1 MYSRIV
7 SLLGYFFGFATYSVL
22 GAILGAS
29 IYIAKISQNLPDYA
43 VLNSYSPPITTR
55 IHAGDGSLMA
65 EYAKEN
71 RLFLPIQTIP
81 AHVKYAFVS
90 AEDKNFYHHSGV
102 DLLGIIRATIHNIK
116 NFGHGRRPEGAST
129 ITQQVAKNF
138 LLSSNQTID
147 RKIKEI
153 LLSFRLE
160 KAYNKEKILEF
171 YLNEIFFGFNSYGI
185 AGAALTYFDK
195 SVSELT
201 IEEAAYLAAL
211 PKGPSNYNPFRKTV
225 AAIARRN
232 WVIDRMAENGYIS
245 QEQANIA
252 KSKSLKVSNRQGRIN
267 LIGTEYFAD
276 EVKRQLN
283 VLYGEKPIQ
292 EDGFYVRTSLDP
304 KLQSYA
310 RKAMQDGL
318 INYDQYGGFRGPITH
333 IDLKKEEWG
342 RALTSI
348 PLLYDV
354 PEWNI
359 AVVLEISKSNITIGL
374 RPVVD
379 SNGKI
384 NPERKKGVIEVDSM
398 RWAYNSLP
406 DNQPSDQEPSHI
418 ISIGDV
424 IYVEDVGEGWRLRQI
439 PKVQG
444 GFIAMDPRT
453 GRVLANVGGFSHSHS
468 EFNRATQAMRQPGSC
483 FKSVPYAAALDNG
496 YTPASVIM
504 DGPVEIVNN
513 EGKVWRPENSSKTFS
528 GPSTLRFGLEKSRN
542 LMTVRL
548 AHHMGMS
555 VLAEYAEN
563 FGIYDK
569 MPTNSAMSLGAGET
583 TVLRMVAAYAV
594 FANGGK
600 QVKPSFI
607 DRIQDRFGK
616 TIFNQEKRIC
626 DDCNYENWIGQ
637 DEPEIIDK
645 REQVL
650 DPMTAYQITSM
661 LEGVIKHGTAA
672 GTIKLKGSV
681 AGKSGTTS
689 SSRDTWFIGYTTTLV
704 AGLYIGYDLPE
715 PLINNA
721 SGGTLAAPIF
731 NSFMKEALKDI
742 PPSRFVIPKGMKL
755 IPINKWTGMLAKK
768 NDPNTIIEAF
778 KPGTGPSKTYTVI
791 DESNNASS
799 EEILRRSPQAEQ
811 IFRSK
816 TKGLY

>member
-1 MYSRIV
+1 MV
-7 SLLGYFFGFATYSVL
+7 SLTGYFFGFITYSFLGVVL
-22 GAILGAS
+22 GIS

-43 VLNSYSPPITTR
+43 VLNSYSPPVTTR
-55 IHAGDGSLMA
+55 IHAGNGALIA

-71 RLFLPIQTIP
+71 RLFSPIETIP

-90 AEDKNFYHHSGV
+90 AEDKNFYYHSGV
-102 DLLGIIRATIHNIK
+102 DIFGIIRASIHNLRNIGK
-116 NFGHGRRPEGAST
+116 GRRPEGAST

-185 AGAALTYFDK
+185 AGAALTYFNK
-195 SVSELT
+195 SVSDLT

-211 PKGPSNYNPFRKTV
+211 PKGPSNYNPFTRT
-225 AAIARRN
+225 AAAVSRRN
-232 WVIDRMAENGYIS
+232 WVIDRMAENEYITNA
-245 QEQANIA
+245 QAAIA
-252 KSKSLKVSNRQGRIN
+252 KSKELKVVNKNNRIH

-276 EVKRQLN
+276 EVKRKL
-283 VLYGEKPIQ
+283 VGFYGEKALY
-292 EDGFYVRTSLDP
+292 EDGLSVRTSLNP
-304 KLQSYA
+304 ELQSYA
-310 RKAMQDGL
+310 RLAMQNGL
-318 INYDQYGGFRGPITH
+318 VNYDQKWGFRGPITH
-333 IDLKKEEWG
+333 ISLKNWESS
-342 RALTSI
+342 LSSM

-359 AVVLEISKSNITIGL
+359 AVVLEVSNSNVTIGI
-374 RPVVD
+374 RP
-379 SNGKI
+379 SANI
-384 NPERKKGVIEVDSM
+384 NSKMNSENQKNIIPADYM

-406 DNQPSDQEPSHI
+406 EDKKIEPEPSLI
-418 ISIGDV
+418 LSPGDV
-424 IYVEDVGEGWRLRQI
+424 IYVEKDEEGWRLRQI

-444 GFIAMDPRT
+444 GLVAMDPRT
-453 GRVLANVGGFSHSHS
+453 GRILANIGGFSHSQS
-468 EFNRATQAMRQPGSC
+468 EFNRTTQAMRQPGSC
-483 FKSVPYAAALDNG
+483 FKPIVYAAALDSG
-496 YTPASVIM
+496 YTPASLIM
-504 DGPVEIVNN
+504 DAPIEIVNKA
-513 EGKVWRPENSSKTFS
+513 GQIWKPENSNKTFS

-569 MPTNSAMSLGAGET
+569 MRTNSAMSLGAGET
-583 TVLRMVAAYAV
+583 TVLRMVSAYAV

-600 QVKPSFI
+600 QIKPSFI

-626 DDCNYENWIGQ
+626 EDCNYLNWNGQ

-650 DPMTAYQITSM
+650 DPMTAYQINSM
-661 LEGVIKHGTAA
+661 LEGVIKNGTAA
-672 GTIKLKGSV
+672 GKIKINRPI

-689 SSRDTWFIGYTTTLV
+689 NRRDTWFIGYTPTLV
-704 AGLYIGYDLPE
+704 TGIYIGYDIPATLD
-715 PLINNA
+715 A
-721 SGGTLAAPIF
+721 SGGSLAAPIF
-731 NSFMKEALKDI
+731 NNFMKNALKNT
-742 PPSRFVIPKGMKL
+742 PTSRFIIPKGMRL
-755 IPINKWTGMLAKK
+755 IPINKRSGMLAKK
-768 NDPNTIIEAF
+768 GDIDTIIEAF
-778 KPGTGPSKTYTVI
+778 KPGTGPLTEYTVI
-791 DESNNASS
+791 DDTDNTSS
-799 EEILRRSPQAEQ
+799 EEILRRSPQADQ
-811 IFRSK
+811 AIHSK
-816 TKGLY
+816 SGGLY